1 MSVYLTTEELSMRIK
16 YDQRY
21 IREQLK
27 DKVLKRGTHYIQP
40 FGRRKIL
47 YIWNEIEKILSVP
60 QAEEEHNLMDG
71 IKLRRRKN

>member
-1 MSVYLTTEELSMRIK
+1 MTMTYLTTAELSMRIK

-27 DKVLKRGTHYIQP
+27 DKVFKKGTHYIQP

-47 YIWNEIEKILSVP
+47 FIWNEIEKIMDSHV
-60 QAEEEHNLMDG
+60 EEVDPMEH
-71 IKLRRRKN
+71 IKLRGRK

>member
-1 MSVYLTTEELSMRIK
+1 LIYLTTEELSSRIK

-27 DKVLKRGTHYIQP
+27 DRVFKKGTHYIQP

-47 YIWNEIEKILSVP
+47 FIWDAIEKIMVSKCIEDDPMAL
-60 QAEEEHNLMDG
+60 
-71 IKLRRRKN
+71 ITLRRNK

>member
-1 MSVYLTTEELSMRIK
+1 MTYLTTEELSMRIK

-27 DKVLKRGTHYIQP
+27 DTVFVKGTHYIQP

-47 YIWNEIEKILSVP
+47 FIWNEIEKIMVSHVK
-60 QAEEEHNLMDG
+60 EEDPMEH
-71 IKLRRRKN
+71 IKLRGRK

>member
-1 MSVYLTTEELSMRIK
+1 MSIYLTTDELSMRIK
-16 YDQRY
+16 YDAHY

-27 DKVLKRGTHYIQP
+27 DKVFKKGIHYIQP

-47 YIWNEIEKILSVP
+47 FVWSEIEKIMRATV
-60 QAEEEHNLMDG
+60 EEDNPMNN